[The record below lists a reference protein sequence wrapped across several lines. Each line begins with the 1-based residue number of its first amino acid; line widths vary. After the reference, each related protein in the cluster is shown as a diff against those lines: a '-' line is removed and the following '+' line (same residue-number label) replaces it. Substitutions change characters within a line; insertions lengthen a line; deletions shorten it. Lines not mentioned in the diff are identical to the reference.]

1 MKISCR
7 ITPCEAGS
15 CATRTPPGSRS
26 TLRMMD
32 PRVLKCIQSHC
43 SRHSRSWRC
52 ASPRAG
58 APVPVRPAP
67 PRRSHAT
74 RPTQIYRVRL
84 GGGAETPPGA
94 PLGQGDAIISFH
106 GDSVICWRFAHLHGF
121 SDATD
126 AHIHAGTNG
135 RSSAVVVA
143 LSTAPRLHHQGCVSV
158 SPTLGKAIMSKPSGY
173 YVNIHSIRYPT
184 GAVRAQL

>member
-1 MKISCR
+1 MHSKPLLPALAIAALCVAA
-7 ITPCEAGS
+7 CGS
-15 CATRTPPGSRS
+15 SG
-26 TLRMMD
+26 
-32 PRVLKCIQSHC
+32 PRVVGASSLVSH
-43 SRHSRSWRC
+43 
-52 ASPRAG
+52 
-58 APVPVRPAP
+58 
-67 PRRSHAT
+67 T
-74 RPTQIYRVRL
+74 RPTRIYRVRL

-121 SDATD
+121 SGATY

-135 RSSAVVVA
+135 RSGVVVVA
-143 LSTAPRLHHQGCVSV
+143 LSTATRLHHQGCVSV

-173 YVNIHSIRYPT
+173 YVNIYSIRYPA

>member
-1 MKISCR
+1 MHSKPLLPALAIVALCVAA
-7 ITPCEAGS
+7 CGS
-15 CATRTPPGSRS
+15 SG
-26 TLRMMD
+26 
-32 PRVLKCIQSHC
+32 
-43 SRHSRSWRC
+43 
-52 ASPRAG
+52 PRAAG
-58 APVPVRPAP
+58 ASSSV
-67 PRRSHAT
+67 SHT

-94 PLGQGDAIISFH
+94 PLGQGDAIIAFH

-121 SDATD
+121 TDATY

-135 RSSAVVVA
+135 RSGAVVVA

-173 YVNIHSIRYPT
+173 YVNIHSIRYPA